1 MKVALIVILVIL
13 VIFLIMIF
21 PLRARLQL
29 LFNLLDGFSV
39 YSIKVL
45 FIKILLGRSKLTIKG
60 IKTENAVNKLYSDKN
75 NPNATNEFNFKLLK
89 RVKANKLNAIL
100 TFGAINP
107 YFTALISGAGL
118 SLLSIF
124 NGIVLDKNPDC
135 RVFVAANPRFYE
147 NVCEL
152 VLQVSLSLSLMQ
164 LLISFIEL
172 KKEKQNV

>member
-1 MKVALIVILVIL
+1 MKVAFIVILIIL
-13 VIFLIMIF
+13 VIFLVMIF

-60 IKTENAVNKLYSDKN
+60 LKTENAVNKLYSDKN
-75 NPNATNEFNFKLLK
+75 DPKATNKFNFKLLK
-89 RVKANKLNAIL
+89 RVKANKINAIL

-107 YFTALISGAGL
+107 SLTALISGAGL
-118 SLLSIF
+118 SLLSAF
-124 NGIVLDKNPDC
+124 NGVVLDKSPNC
-135 RVFVAANPRFYE
+135 RIFVAISPRFYE

-172 KKEKQNV
+172 KKENKNV